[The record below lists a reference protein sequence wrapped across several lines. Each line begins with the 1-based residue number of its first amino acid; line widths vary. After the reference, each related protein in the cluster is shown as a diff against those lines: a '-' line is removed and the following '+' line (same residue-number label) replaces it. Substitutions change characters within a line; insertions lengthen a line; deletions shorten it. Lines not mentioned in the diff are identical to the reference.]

1 MSEYYKKAIRW
12 KQHVQILIMLLS
24 SCWSETV
31 GQRSNTSTRC
41 VSVVF
46 KLVSGTKC
54 FITFS
59 LERSEC
65 RPPHSG
71 TDGWSAGQQTQ
82 VSSKAQSGK
91 TTWRRTFVCSCTWT
105 SWWDLVRS
113 WAWRRCPVTGTT
125 EEAESETLNTQT
137 DWTLRVLMNQI

>member
-46 KLVSGTKC
+46 KLVSGTIC

-82 VSSKAQSGK
+82 VSSKAQSEKQPEEELLSARVPEPPGG
-91 TTWRRTFVCSCTWT
+91 TWWGVGRDAAVLW
-105 SWWDLVRS
+105 LEPLKKKKKKKKVN
-113 WAWRRCPVTGTT
+113 
-125 EEAESETLNTQT
+125 SEC
-137 DWTLRVLMNQI
+137 